1 MNIEGIK
8 IFEHEF
14 ITSQYAGDAFIYIQ
28 PNEKSSCGS
37 MKLLDRFKL
46 LYGLRINRKKKL

>member
-46 LYGLRINRKKKL
+46 IYGLKINIKKL